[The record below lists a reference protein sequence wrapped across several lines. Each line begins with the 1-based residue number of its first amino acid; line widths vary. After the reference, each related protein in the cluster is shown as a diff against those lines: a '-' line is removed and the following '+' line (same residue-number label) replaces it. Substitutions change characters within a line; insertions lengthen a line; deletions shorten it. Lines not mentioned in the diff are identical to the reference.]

1 MITIS
6 TAQLGYLLSALE
18 AVRRIDAIFDVERD
32 INGRWAD
39 ERLRVRRE
47 ASADLVAALETW
59 MRAERAK
66 LSRHAEVAKA
76 IDCMLT
82 RWPAFVSPTTPQKG
96 RCAVSPS
103 AGSRGCSPAPS
114 AGRSAPRSCRPSF
127 RRAYAERGI
136 SRFMP
141 TAELCRMVREATRRS
156 GGIARRRADFVSVPF
171 GIVWP
176 STARSGRRADG
187 R

>member
-1 MITIS
+1 MWPMAGGMITIS

-82 RWPAFVSPTTPQKG
+82 RWPACLTNNAAERALRGLALG
-96 RCAVSPS
+96 RKSWLF
-103 AGSRGCSPAPS
+103 AGSERG
-114 AGRSAPRSCRPSF
+114 
-127 RRAYAERGI
+127 AERAAV
-136 SRFMP
+136 M
-141 TAELCRMVREATRRS
+141 
-156 GGIARRRADFVSVPF
+156 
-171 GIVWP
+171 
-176 STARSGRRADG
+176 
-187 R
+187 